1 MGAKSDKKFFLFKK
15 KKNTKLPWRMSAKSD
30 T

>member
-1 MGAKSDKKFFLFKK
+1 MSAKSDEKTFLFKK
-15 KKNTKLPWRMSAKSD
+15 KKNTKFAWPMSGKSD